1 VGTSSV
7 LLQAAQMTTVGVMRF
22 NPYKVDSVSYQHLTE
37 LSKHHTASPLDNAL
51 LQLIDVRVSQ
61 INGCAF
67 CLAMHTEGARKAGVS
82 QQQLDVVAGWRDA
95 EGFSDRERAALDL
108 AEAMTRVNDGG
119 GVSDDTWEAARRQF
133 DDEELATLLWAIGLI
148 NVWNRV
154 NAAIEMT
161 SDLRAISGSSHRPGD
176 WNSG

>member
-1 VGTSSV
+1 MDTSSV

-22 NPYKVDSVSYQHLTE
+22 NPYKVDSASYQHLTE

-95 EGFSDRERAALDL
+95 EGFSDRERSALDL

-161 SDLRAISGSSHRPGD
+161 SDLRAVSGS
-176 WNSG
+176 

>member
-1 VGTSSV
+1 
-7 LLQAAQMTTVGVMRF
+7 MRF
-22 NPYKVDSVSYQHLTE
+22 NPYKADAVSYRHLVD
-37 LSKHHTASPLDNAL
+37 LSKHHTASSLDNAL

-67 CLAMHTEGARKAGVS
+67 CLAMHTDGARKAGVS
-82 QQQLDVVAGWRDA
+82 QRQLDLVAGWREA
-95 EGFSDRERAALDL
+95 EGFSDRERAALEL

-119 GVSDDTWEAARRQF
+119 SVSAETWEAARRQF

-154 NAAIEMT
+154 NVAIEMT
-161 SDLRAISGSSHRPGD
+161 SDLRAASGS
-176 WNSG
+176 

>member
-1 VGTSSV
+1 
-7 LLQAAQMTTVGVMRF
+7 MRF
-22 NPYKVDSVSYQHLTE
+22 NPYKVDAVSYQHLVD
-37 LSKHHTASPLDNAL
+37 LSKHHTASLDNAL

-67 CLAMHTEGARKAGVS
+67 CLAMHTDGARKAGVS
-82 QQQLDVVAGWRDA
+82 QRQLDLVAGWRDA
-95 EGFSDRERAALDL
+95 EGFSDRQRSALEL

-119 GVSDDTWEAARRQF
+119 AVSDETWEAARRQF
-133 DDEELATLLWAIGLI
+133 DDGELATLLWAIGLI

-161 SDLRAISGSSHRPGD
+161 SDLRAASGS
-176 WNSG
+176 